1 MGPEFSAVAAAAV
14 DVSVRTIVQVGGVQ
28 RATAFS
34 AVEAASMPDLNDGT
48 GHKILGNPPPLS
60 LSSYLFAFNRSLQA
74 SNTTQQDVQIVSNI
88 FYKQAQKHPN
98 KSLIILQADRI
109 QTTKMS

>member
-34 AVEAASMPDLNDGT
+34 TVEAASMPDLKDGT
-48 GHKILGNPPPLS
+48 AHNMLGNPP
-60 LSSYLFAFNRSLQA
+60 YLYPHVYLHSTDRYKRQTQPNRTL
-74 SNTTQQDVQIVSNI
+74 
-88 FYKQAQKHPN
+88 KW
-98 KSLIILQADRI
+98 
-109 QTTKMS
+109 